1 MLKRLLLENKC
12 WQLCQSKASLWTE
25 LVDTSC
31 ANLCKKCWGLTNFI
45 FSHILHG
52 YFRDIQNI
60 EDTDK
65 IQFPRDFFAF
75 SCLLVFSILYCMLV
89 LLDRLLFCFQ
99 AVWVSLLCVKSAIW
113 LTLFAFSLYTYI
125 FFCLFVCYIL
135 CFCIFAFLYFY
146 FCVFVFLLF
155 IFVVFLPFL
164 YFCVWCISCWSFS
177 SVSVSALLCVKSDV
191 ICQQPLPLPYH
202 CLLFILFP
210 SLM

>member
-1 MLKRLLLENKC
+1 MAHKQSLVLDVMLPELRNVNSC
-12 WQLCQSKASLWTE
+12 SKGYFWRTNVDNSVKVREWTE

-31 ANLCKKCWGLTNFI
+31 ANLCKNCWGLTNFI

-125 FFCLFVCYIL
+125 FFCLFVFCIL
-135 CFCIFAFLYFY
+135 CFCIF
-146 FCVFVFLLF
+146 VFLF
-155 IFVVFLPFL
+155 
-164 YFCVWCISCWSFS
+164 
-177 SVSVSALLCVKSDV
+177 
-191 ICQQPLPLPYH
+191 
-202 CLLFILFP
+202 
-210 SLM
+210 